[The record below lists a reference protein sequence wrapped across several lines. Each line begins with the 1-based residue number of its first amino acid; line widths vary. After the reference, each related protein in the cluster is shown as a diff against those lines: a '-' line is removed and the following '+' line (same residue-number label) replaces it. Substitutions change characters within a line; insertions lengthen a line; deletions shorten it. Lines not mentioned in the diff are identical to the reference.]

1 MTDLKSQDST
11 STIAVDANHAK
22 AILGVNVLSIV
33 IPVVV
38 ALLLG
43 IRTKIELGSWTH
55 SLPHAIGAIN
65 GLTSILLIIGWIA
78 IRSKKVALHR
88 FALTSAF
95 CLGGCFL
102 VCYVTYH
109 LSNPS
114 TSFGGQGW
122 IRPFYYF
129 VLISHIVL
137 SLVVL
142 PLVLRAFLFALLG
155 RFSDHRRIAKYAM
168 PVWLYVSITGVL
180 AYLMIS
186 PYYQHG

>member
-11 STIAVDANHAK
+11 STTPMDANHTK

-33 IPVVV
+33 IPIVV

-122 IRPFYYF
+122 IRPVYYF